1 MSKDIYH
8 DTEIENGSAN
18 YNLVTDLSQK
28 INQLK
33 GYEVTY
39 SNPRCGKMIINKD
52 GYNYIVEA
60 IPAGKGSIED
70 AMKQYR
76 YIFN

>member
-8 DTEIENGSAN
+8 NTEIAKESAN

-33 GYEVTY
+33 GYEVAY
-39 SNPRCGKMIINKD
+39 SNPGCGKMIINKD

-60 IPAGKGSIED
+60 IPAGKGSIQD
-70 AMKQYR
+70 AIKQYR

>member
-52 GYNYIVEA
+52 GYN
-60 IPAGKGSIED
+60 
-70 AMKQYR
+70 
-76 YIFN
+76 FN